1 MNSVPCLWFSGGTGV
16 NEMRKAFTKVDPPGF
31 LVLIWSAVEQTSAVV
46 IDNFEI
52 RRGNCEKTGTYT
64 N

>member
-1 MNSVPCLWFSGGTGV
+1 
-16 NEMRKAFTKVDPPGF
+16 MRKAFTKVDPPGF

-52 RRGNCEKTGTYT
+52 RRGNCEKTGTCT
-64 N
+64 KNNSSLGERN